1 VSITVSRYYIDSRVG
16 MENQVLRGAQHDK
29 AKFFTLLKSSQFR
42 KGNILW
48 CADFERTEGRLR
60 SWNQVFRG
68 AQHDNEKSL
77 LFWGL
82 SIVEDGEA
90 NREILWRAAQGNR
103 RSFTELESGVLRSST

>member
-1 VSITVSRYYIDSRVG
+1 